1 VHARQT
7 NRRSKA
13 DILHAFGNLAWT
25 TAVVVG
31 GPLLLARYFGYP
43 LPRQMPD
50 WGDVFST
57 PMQLVEPAVFIN
69 ALVCIGWITWTVVMI
84 YVVIDLSDLVRGVGQ
99 RARRLG
105 PASIVAGKL
114 VASIAL
120 LISLLRPQ
128 PAATGV
134 SRPVVAAQI
143 AEPPAPTTVNA
154 ILIRADTPTPTPA
167 PVADT
172 ALPATPVVPTYIV
185 QRGDS
190 LWRIA
195 EQQLGNGFRW
205 KEIHELNKSFI
216 ANPDLICV
224 GWTLALPDDAPMPD
238 LAPPASVPAQ
248 QTPVPPSAT
257 ESSPAPAP
265 VTTQAP
271 ATTAAP
277 TTTEAPATAE
287 APTSVP
293 AATDHPSIEHEAM
306 PSTTPSPSVAGQT
319 APPVS
324 ADPTVEPP
332 ASTSPSSTASTL
344 PLSLRAQGFE
354 TQQQYDEWL
363 AQQSTPAAT
372 DTELSGGARAGI
384 VAGALAVPGLLAAG
398 VIGAVD
404 RRRRRVL
411 QRRPAHA
418 ALPPRD
424 PKLRPIEAQL
434 RTEALSDPTEQI
446 AWIDTT
452 LRLLTR
458 ALDLDPTDSHLILVQ
473 AASHGIELLWDRPPT
488 VPPPDGFRAV
498 DLGHSWEY
506 PYRDPTILTGL
517 KEDLIGV
524 APYVRALVSLGDT
537 PDGPIL
543 VNLQAVDQID
553 IDGDEDA
560 VRQWLAAVTVELDAH
575 HWAEPV
581 DVAISAPTTVPTRLT
596 TSIHVDDN
604 GHARPLVWRSD
615 RTQPAA
621 PWQLTITPTEAQLR
635 HDGIGIAL
643 DVTPVGIDDET
654 FTAAS
659 ALLDQAAHNP
669 YDDPPAG
676 GHDAPNPSPEPEPA
690 VNDPESA
697 ASSDREPAPR
707 LRLSAD
713 FTHANGN
720 GSGDEH
726 EPVLTGTLLLEPV
739 ADEPLKD
746 FTAGALLVVRVLG
759 SVRTEGWHKT
769 PKSPRTEDIVI
780 YLAMTR
786 PDHVTRDRLIDALWN
801 GKDVST
807 KLLFNYIGTL
817 RKELGEPSAVMAR
830 DGGYVLDDAIRTD
843 WDHFRNL
850 TRAAVGQPWLRRR
863 AALSAALTLIH
874 GRPFDDTDRFGWAAT
889 DGTISRIEVALT
901 DTAADLATEALA
913 NDDHA
918 MAIWAARRGLAAC
931 PWHVRLYGYIL
942 EAHAAAGDN
951 IAVQHTWREL
961 QRAAGD
967 DGVPAEMTDLYARHA
982 AATR

>member
-1 VHARQT
+1 VHARQPT
-7 NRRSKA
+7 RRTRG
-13 DILHAFGNLAWT
+13 DILRAFGNLTWT

-31 GPLLLARYFGYP
+31 GPLLLARFFGYP

-50 WGDVFST
+50 WGDVVST

-69 ALVCIGWITWTVVMI
+69 ALACIGWITWAVVMI

-128 PAATGV
+128 PASTTI
-134 SRPVVAAQI
+134 SRPVAVAQI
-143 AEPPAPTTVNA
+143 AEPPAPTAINA
-154 ILIRADTPTPTPA
+154 LLVRADTPIPAPTPTAEA
-167 PVADT
+167 PR
-172 ALPATPVVPTYIV
+172 PATPVVTTYIV

-205 KEIHELNKSFI
+205 KEIHELNKSYI
-216 ANPDLICV
+216 ANPDLICA
-224 GWTLALPDDAPMPD
+224 GWTLALPVDAATPD
-238 LAPPASVPAQ
+238 HAPPAAVPAPQ
-248 QTPVPPSAT
+248 APVPPAAT
-257 ESSPAPAP
+257 ESTPTP
-265 VTTQAP
+265 AP
-271 ATTAAP
+271 ATTQGPSSA
-277 TTTEAPATAE
+277 EAPSTPE

-293 AATDHPSIEHEAM
+293 TTIDHTSIEHETV
-306 PSTTPSPSVAGQT
+306 PSTTPPPSVAHQ
-319 APPVS
+319 P
-324 ADPTVEPP
+324 EPP
-332 ASTSPSSTASTL
+332 ASADAPVELPPVSTSPSSTGSTL
-344 PLSLRAQGFE
+344 PLSLRSQRFE
-354 TQQQYDEWL
+354 TQQQYDDWL
-363 AQQSTPAAT
+363 AQQSTPVGT
-372 DTELSGGARAGI
+372 DNELSVAARAGI

-411 QRRPAHA
+411 QRRPVHA
-418 ALPPRD
+418 ALPQRD
-424 PKLRPIEAQL
+424 PNLRPIEAQL
-434 RTEALSDPTEQI
+434 RAEALSDPTEQI

-458 ALDLDPTDSHLILVQ
+458 AVDLDPIDCHLILVQ
-473 AASHGIELLWDRPPT
+473 AGTHGIELLWDHPPK
-488 VPPPDGFRAV
+488 VPPPGGFRTV
-498 DLGHSWEY
+498 DHTQSWEY
-506 PYRDPTILTGL
+506 PYSDPATLIDL
-517 KEDLIGV
+517 KEDLVGV

-553 IDGDEDA
+553 IDGDTDA

-575 HWAEPV
+575 RWAEPV
-581 DVAISAPTTVPTRLT
+581 DVAISAPTAVPTRLT
-596 TSIHVDDN
+596 TSIHIDDD

-615 RTQPAA
+615 RTQPPA
-621 PWQLTITPTEAQLR
+621 PWQLAITATEAHLR
-635 HDGIGIAL
+635 HDEIGIAL
-643 DVTPVGIDDET
+643 DVTPVGVDDET
-654 FTAAS
+654 FTAVS
-659 ALLDQAAHNP
+659 ALLDQAADNP
-669 YDDPPAG
+669 YDNPPDG
-676 GHDAPNPSPEPEPA
+676 GHDAPDPSPEPEPA
-690 VNDPESA
+690 VSDPESA
-697 ASSDREPAPR
+697 DTSDGEPATR
-707 LRLSAD
+707 LRFSAD

-720 GSGDEH
+720 AIGDGNGNEH
-726 EPVLTGTLLLEPV
+726 EPVLTGTLLLEPTE
-739 ADEPLKD
+739 DEPVED

-759 SVRTEGWHKT
+759 SVRTEGWHKN

-807 KLLFNYIGTL
+807 KLLYNYIGTL
-817 RKELGEPSAVMAR
+817 RKELGEASAVTAR

-843 WDHFRNL
+843 WDHFRHL
-850 TRAAVGQPWLRRR
+850 TRAAVGKPWLERR

-874 GRPFDDTDRFGWAAT
+874 GRPFGDTDRFGWAAT

-918 MAIWAARRGLAAC
+918 MAIWAARRGLMAC

-942 EAHAAAGDN
+942 EGHAAAGDN

-967 DGVPAEMTDLYARHA
+967 DGVPAEMTELYARHA
-982 AATR
+982 PAAR